1 MASLKPTFGEKIAY
15 ALGDAA
21 AGGIVWKVMS
31 IAFPLFF
38 TNIFGLTFADAAT
51 LMLVARLFDVVT
63 DPIMGSLADR
73 TQSRWGTY
81 RPWLIFGAIP
91 LGLIFAGLL
100 YTPDFGPVG
109 KRVYAYTLY
118 LLMMAVYTAVNVPY
132 GSLLGVMTDDDNE
145 KNKFSSYRMVGAYAM
160 GFVTL
165 LSFPYLQK
173 MVGGTEAHQYAVL
186 GAVLGF
192 VAAAL
197 TLVCGLFTKERLKP
211 VRAEKYSAKQFV
223 DLFKNKPWLILT
235 AAGICT
241 NFFNGFRYAV
251 AGYMIAYC
259 LNGDVTV
266 GSFIINYTVLM
277 AFGEVTCM
285 IFGALSPKFTSIVGS
300 KRGAF
305 IGASLICIVTSV
317 LFFFIPMQASCI
329 WVMVGMVVLTSIGIG
344 LYSPLLWSMY
354 SDVADYATEKFGTS
368 STGLIF
374 SSGTMAQKLGTAIS
388 GSLIALLLGL
398 AGAHMITDEMGNT
411 SIDPASVTDSV
422 RTMVWALFS
431 LVPAAIAVIMAL
443 LAYAFPIHKS
453 ISKTSKKG
461 VAGIV
466 AAICVACAACF
477 ALPKTAGTHPAPQTE
492 VAPLQVKGT
501 QLYAGEEQVCFNGI
515 SYGWHN
521 IWPRFYNE
529 ESVAT
534 LKNDW
539 NVKIVRAAIGSDD
552 IAKSDNPGIHG
563 GYKEEPE
570 YALEHLYKVIDGAIA
585 NDMYVIVDFHSHVT
599 YKELAGEF
607 FSAVAT
613 KYKGVP
619 NVIYELYNEPVCFSF
634 EDGRENKYEDL
645 GNPEAMNA
653 YWQNLKDYAEYVI
666 GKITAIDDSKPLILM
681 GCPSWDQ
688 RIDLPM
694 NDPITCYDNLMYTVH
709 FYAATHKDDLRAATE
724 AAINAGTPV
733 FISECAAC
741 EASGDGPMDMESW
754 AEWDALAK
762 KYGVSM
768 MTWSV
773 SDKVETCSMF
783 TKEASS
789 GGPWGEEV
797 IKPWGSI
804 VRDWTRNK

>member
-1 MASLKPTFGEKIAY
+1 MATSKVSIGEKIAY

-21 AGGIVWKVMS
+21 AGGITWKIMS

-38 TNIFGLTFADAAT
+38 TNVFGLTFADAAA

-63 DPIMGSLADR
+63 DPLMGSLADR

-91 LGLIFAGLL
+91 LGLIFALLL

-109 KRVYAYTLY
+109 KRVWAYTLY
-118 LLMMAVYTAVNVPY
+118 LMMMAVYTAVNVPY

-145 KNKFSSYRMVGAYAM
+145 KNQFSSYRMVGAYAM

-173 MVGGTEAHQYAVL
+173 MIGGSEAHQYAVI
-186 GAVLGF
+186 GAVLG
-192 VAAAL
+192 ALAAL
-197 TLVCGLFTKERLKP
+197 GTLLCGLLTKERLKP
-211 VRAEKYSAKQFV
+211 VRAEKFTFSQFV
-223 DLFKNKPWLILT
+223 NLFKNKPWLLLT

-251 AGYMIAYC
+251 AGYMISYC
-259 LNGDVTV
+259 LGGDVTV
-266 GSFIINYTVLM
+266 SRLIINYTVLM

-285 IFGALSPKFTSIVGS
+285 IFGGLSPKFTQMIGS

-305 IGASLICIVTSV
+305 IAASLICIVTSV
-317 LFFFIPMQASCI
+317 LFFFIPMNPAYI
-329 WVMVGMVVLTSIGIG
+329 WVMVGMVILTSVGIG
-344 LYSPLLWSMY
+344 FYSPLLWSMY
-354 SDVADYATEKFGTS
+354 ADVADYSTERFGTS

-374 SSGTMAQKLGTAIS
+374 SSGTMAQKLGSAIS
-388 GSLIALLLGL
+388 GSLIALFLGL
-398 AGAHMITDEMGNT
+398 AGAKMITDDMGNT
-411 SIDPASVTDSV
+411 MIDPASVTDSV
-422 RTMVWALFS
+422 RTMVWSLFS
-431 LVPAAIAVIMAL
+431 LVPAALAVIMGL
-443 LAYAFPIHKS
+443 LAYLFPIR
-453 ISKTSKKG
+453 KTMNEMRKRQLLIWS
-461 VAGIV
+461 VIFAVLCAG
-466 AAICVACAACF
+466 CF
-477 ALPKTAGTHPAPQTE
+477 FLPKVKTAPKEGPVARLE
-492 VAPLQVKGT
+492 VRGT
-501 QLYAGEEQVCFNGI
+501 QLFASDEQICLNGV
-515 SYGWHN
+515 SFGWHN

-529 ESVAT
+529 EAVAT
-534 LKNDW
+534 LHNDW
-539 NVKIVRAAIGSDD
+539 NVNIVRAAIGSDD

-585 NDMYVIVDFHSHVT
+585 NNMYVIVDWHSHVT

-607 FSAVAT
+607 FKTVAT
-613 KYKGVP
+613 RYKGVP

-653 YWQNLKDYAEYVI
+653 YWAMLKDYAEYIIAEI
-666 GKITAIDDSKPLILM
+666 GSVDDSKPLILM

-688 RIDLPM
+688 RIDLPVS
-694 NDPITCYDNLMYTVH
+694 NPVEGYDNLMYTVH
-709 FYAATHKDDLRAATE
+709 FYAATHKDELRSATRSAIE
-724 AAINAGTPV
+724 AGLPV

-754 AEWDALAK
+754 KEWDSLAK
-762 KYGVSM
+762 EYGLTM
-768 MTWSV
+768 MVWSL
-773 SDKVETCSMF
+773 SDKDETCSML

-789 GGPWGEEV
+789 EGPWAEEV
-797 IKPWGSI
+797 IKPWGK
-804 VRDWTRNK
+804 VVTDWTK